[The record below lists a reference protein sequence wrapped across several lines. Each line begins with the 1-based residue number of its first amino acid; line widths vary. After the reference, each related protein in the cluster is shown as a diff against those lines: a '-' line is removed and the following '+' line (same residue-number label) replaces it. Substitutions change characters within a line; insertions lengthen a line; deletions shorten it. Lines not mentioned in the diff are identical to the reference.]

1 MSDAPTHRQFFGD
14 TERNFRLKPELVT
27 ELERITGAGIGG
39 LSRRF
44 FAGDF
49 RHAELLGVIRLGLI
63 GGGEDP
69 ETAAALIDAYAAPR
83 PLMELYPIAVG
94 ILEVL
99 MFGKVSTDE
108 E

>member
-1 MSDAPTHRQFFGD
+1 MNEAPAFRTFFGD
-14 TERNFRLKPELVT
+14 ADRDFRLTPELVL

-49 RHAELLGVIRLGLI
+49 RHAELLAVIRLGLI
-63 GGGEDP
+63 GGGETP
-69 ETAAALIDAYAAPR
+69 QTAADLVAAYAAPR
-83 PLMELYPIAVG
+83 PVMEVFPVAVG
-94 ILEVL
+94 SLEML
-99 MFGKVSTDE
+99 MFGKVTTDE